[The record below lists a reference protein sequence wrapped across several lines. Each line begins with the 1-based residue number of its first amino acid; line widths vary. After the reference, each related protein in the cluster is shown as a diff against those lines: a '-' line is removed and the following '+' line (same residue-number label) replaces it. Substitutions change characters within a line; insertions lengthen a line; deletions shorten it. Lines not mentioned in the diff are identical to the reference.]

1 MRAAVRSFGF
11 AAALAASLAATG
23 VSGQREVTVP
33 KPDLADAAAGVYRGD
48 VISDSRGS
56 SRSDVTITISKTGPN
71 TVQVASSYDRL
82 PTVSSKIARVMDT
95 VQGTGTPTGP
105 LEVFLL
111 DTSKSPLRLD
121 LTIDGASWSGEKA
134 G

>member
-1 MRAAVRSFGF
+1 MARSFAFAAVI
-11 AAALAASLAATG
+11 AASLTAA
-23 VSGQREVTVP
+23 SASAQREAP
-33 KPDLADAAAGVYRGD
+33 IPRADLADAAAGTYRGD

-56 SRSDVTITISKTGPN
+56 SRSGVTITVTKTGPN
-71 TVQVASSYDRL
+71 TVQVVSSYARL
-82 PTVSSKIARVMDT
+82 PTVSTRIERVMDT
-95 VQGTGTPTGP
+95 VQNAGTPTGP

-111 DTSKSPLRLD
+111 NPTATPVRLD

>member
-1 MRAAVRSFGF
+1 
-11 AAALAASLAATG
+11 
-23 VSGQREVTVP
+23 VTVP
-33 KPDLADAAAGVYRGD
+33 RPDLADTAAGTYRGD

-56 SRSDVTITISKTGPN
+56 SRSGVTITVTKTGPN
-71 TVQVASSYDRL
+71 TVQVVSSYNRL
-82 PTVSSKIARVMDT
+82 SMVSTRLARYQDT
-95 VQGTGTPTGP
+95 VQNTGTATGP

-121 LTIDGASWSGEKA
+121 LTIDGASWSGETA

>member
-1 MRAAVRSFGF
+1 MGRSLAY
-11 AAALAASLAATG
+11 AAALAASLFASAA
-23 VSGQREVTVP
+23 SAQRDVTVP
-33 KPDLADAAAGVYRGD
+33 RPDLADAAAGTYRGD

-56 SRSDVTITISKTGPN
+56 SRSGVTITITKTGPN
-71 TVQVASSYDRL
+71 TVQVVSSYSRL
-82 PTVSSKIARVMDT
+82 PTVATRLERVMDT
-95 VQGTGTPTGP
+95 VQGAGPPTGP

-111 DTSKSPLRLD
+111 NPSAAPARLD

>member
-1 MRAAVRSFGF
+1 MVRSI
-11 AAALAASLAATG
+11 AVATALAASLAAAG
-23 VSGQREVTVP
+23 VSAQREVSIAR
-33 KPDLADAAAGVYRGD
+33 PDLADAAAGVYRGD

-56 SRSDVTITISKTGPN
+56 SRSDVTITITKTGPN
-71 TVQVASSYDRL
+71 TVQVVSSYSRL
-82 PTVSSKIARVMDT
+82 PTVSTRIERVMDT
-95 VQGTGTPTGP
+95 VQGTGAPTGP

-111 DTSKSPLRLD
+111 NTANAPVRLD

>member
-1 MRAAVRSFGF
+1 MVRSLVY
-11 AAALAASLAATG
+11 AAALTASLAA
-23 VSGQREVTVP
+23 SGAAAQRDATVP
-33 KPDLADAAAGVYRGD
+33 RPDLADTAAGTYRGD

-56 SRSDVTITISKTGPN
+56 SRSGVTITVTKTGPN
-71 TVQVASSYDRL
+71 TVQVVSSYNRL
-82 PTVSSKIARVMDT
+82 STVSTRLARYQDT
-95 VQGTGTPTGP
+95 VQNTGTATGP

-111 DTSKSPLRLD
+111 NTANTPLRLD

>member
-1 MRAAVRSFGF
+1 MVRSL
-11 AAALAASLAATG
+11 ALVTALSALFLAPAASA
-23 VSGQREVTVP
+23 QRTASVP
-33 KPDLADAAAGVYRGD
+33 DTQPDLATAAAGVYRGD

-56 SRSDVTITISKTGPN
+56 SRSGVTITITKTGPN
-71 TVQVASSYDRL
+71 TVQVVSSYSRL
-82 PTVSSKIARVMDT
+82 ATVSTQIERVMDT
-95 VQGTGTPTGP
+95 VQNTGTPTGP

-111 DTSKSPLRLD
+111 NPAATPVRLD

>member
-1 MRAAVRSFGF
+1 VVRPFAY
-11 AAALAASLAATG
+11 AAALAASLTASG
-23 VSGQREVTVP
+23 VSAQREATVP
-33 KPDLADAAAGVYRGD
+33 RPDLADTAAGTYRGD

-56 SRSDVTITISKTGPN
+56 SRSGVTITITKTGPN
-71 TVQVASSYDRL
+71 TVQVVSSYDRL
-82 PTVSSKIARVMDT
+82 ATVSTRLARYQDT
-95 VQGTGTPTGP
+95 VQNTGTPAGP

-111 DTSKSPLRLD
+111 DTGKSPLRLD

>member
-1 MRAAVRSFGF
+1 MVRALAFAAVM
-11 AAALAASLAATG
+11 AASLTASG
-23 VSGQREVTVP
+23 VSAQSGAAIPR
-33 KPDLADAAAGVYRGD
+33 PDLADAAAGVYRGD

-56 SRSDVTITISKTGPN
+56 SRSDVTITITKTGPN
-71 TVQVASSYDRL
+71 AVQVTSSYGRL
-82 PTVSSKIARVMDT
+82 PTVSTRLERVMDT
-95 VQGTGTPTGP
+95 IQNTGAPTGP

-111 DTSKSPLRLD
+111 NTTAAPVRLD

>member
-1 MRAAVRSFGF
+1 MIRSIAY
-11 AAALAASLAATG
+11 AAALAASLTAAAALA
-23 VSGQREVTVP
+23 QRDVTIP
-33 KPDLADAAAGVYRGD
+33 RPDLADAAAGTYRGD

-56 SRSDVTITISKTGPN
+56 SRSGVTITITKTGPD
-71 TVQVASSYDRL
+71 TVQVVSSYDRL
-82 PTVSSKIARVMDT
+82 PTVSTRLERVMDT

-111 DTSKSPLRLD
+111 NTAGTPMRLD

>member
-1 MRAAVRSFGF
+1 MVRSLVY
-11 AAALAASLAATG
+11 ATALAASLAASS
-23 VSGQREVTVP
+23 VSAQR
-33 KPDLADAAAGVYRGD
+33 PDLADAAAGTYRGD

-56 SRSDVTITISKTGPN
+56 SRSDVTITVTKTGPN
-71 TVQVASSYDRL
+71 TVQVVSSYNRL
-82 PTVSSKIARVMDT
+82 STVSTRLARYQDT
-95 VQGTGTPTGP
+95 VQNTGTPTGP

-111 DTSKSPLRLD
+111 NTANAPLRLD